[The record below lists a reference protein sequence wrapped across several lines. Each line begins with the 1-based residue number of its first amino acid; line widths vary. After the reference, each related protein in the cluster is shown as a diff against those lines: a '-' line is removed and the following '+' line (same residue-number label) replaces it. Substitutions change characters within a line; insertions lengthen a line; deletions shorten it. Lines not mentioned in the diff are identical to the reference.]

1 MSDFTKMSSKGQVV
15 IPRPIRDALALTVG
29 TALEVAHVGDMI
41 VLRRATGTDLAA
53 RLTRLA
59 ERGQSLADRAGI
71 HTERDVVRAVRNLRR
86 ERARRRG

>member
-15 IPRPIRDALALTVG
+15 IPRPIRDALALTSG

-41 VLRRATGTDLAA
+41 VLRRATSTDLTA

-59 ERGQSLADRAGI
+59 ERGQALAARAGV
-71 HTERDVVRAVRNLRR
+71 HTDRDVVKAVRDLRR
-86 ERARRRG
+86 EQARRRG